1 MEWFIFREDGPVSGM
16 SALPAGPAGFC
27 GRRQAFCT
35 RPMHHCFGGKRVESE
50 VSRIRTD
57 NTVVEL
63 VGTLDREAVPE
74 ARKHIRKM
82 ALGSMSRCFEID
94 LAQVSSLDT
103 AGVALLVEVLQ
114 DLSERGRELR
124 LRNLSQPVK
133 EIIQLAGLDPFF
145 VVGKPEDEK

>member
-1 MEWFIFREDGPVSGM
+1 M
-16 SALPAGPAGFC
+16 
-27 GRRQAFCT
+27 
-35 RPMHHCFGGKRVESE
+35 ESE
-50 VSRIRTD
+50 GSRIRTD

-63 VGTLDREAVPE
+63 VGTLDWETVPE
-74 ARKHIRKM
+74 ARKRIRKM

-103 AGVALLVEVLQ
+103 AGVALLVEILK
-114 DLSERGRELR
+114 DLSGSGRELR
-124 LRNLSQPVK
+124 LRNLNQPVK